1 MILVV
6 WVSGTTREPGQQRLE
21 RRLIGDWERRLKTGD
36 AADATGKEIWN
47 LLIGRLDDAT
57 TGEFVRGR
65 LGAHTADSLQHFGWL
80 VRSMRRLLARQ
91 KRFGSLA
98 GKGAVVKALS
108 RGQSVARTAERRE
121 RLQDSANLQ
130 AILF

>member
-21 RRLIGDWERRLKTGD
+21 RRSIGDWERRQKTGD

-57 TGEFVRGR
+57 TREFVRGR
-65 LGAHTADSLQHFGWL
+65 LGG
-80 VRSMRRLLARQ
+80 
-91 KRFGSLA
+91 
-98 GKGAVVKALS
+98 
-108 RGQSVARTAERRE
+108 
-121 RLQDSANLQ
+121 
-130 AILF
+130 